1 MLLIETDYGNM
12 NIDINTKIGKY
23 EIVEK
28 THLLTQLLWVNL
40 VLLLYDFV

>member
-23 EIVEK
+23 ETVEK
-28 THLLTQLLWVNL
+28 MHLDPVIRPAI
-40 VLLLYDFV
+40 